1 LRPRGGYFFALRRP
15 PMSVSHIVWIIVVLL
30 VVLLLLR
37 LLGVF

>member
-1 LRPRGGYFFALRRP
+1 VSRRGILLVLRRP